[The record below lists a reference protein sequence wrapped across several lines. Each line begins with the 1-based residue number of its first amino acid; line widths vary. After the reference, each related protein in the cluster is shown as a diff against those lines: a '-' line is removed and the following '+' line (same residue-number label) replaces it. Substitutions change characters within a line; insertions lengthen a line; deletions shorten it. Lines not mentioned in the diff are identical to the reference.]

1 MALNLTSVMTKAL
14 LLPPVLVLF
23 HLACSYQLAC
33 EKQMISSVHINT
45 TKCEAQLKLR
55 SMLVNFLIRVLG
67 ERDFFSFKK
76 KVVSYP
82 SPVMAIIFL
91 ILEVFILFVFP
102 IHRRQLFVD
111 PRLSTQHAE

>member
-76 KVVSYP
+76 KL
-82 SPVMAIIFL
+82 FL
-91 ILEVFILFVFP
+91 IHL
-102 IHRRQLFVD
+102 Q
-111 PRLSTQHAE
+111 SWQ